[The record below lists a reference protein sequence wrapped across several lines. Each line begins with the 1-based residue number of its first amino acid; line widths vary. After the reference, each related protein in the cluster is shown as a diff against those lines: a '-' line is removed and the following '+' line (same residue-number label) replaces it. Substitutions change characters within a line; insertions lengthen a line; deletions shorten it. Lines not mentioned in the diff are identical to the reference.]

1 MGCMSTT
8 GKGCKLIEIVSTVY
22 YLKVLETKEN
32 ELKEEY
38 ADEQKPIPKPEHW

>member
-1 MGCMSTT
+1 
-8 GKGCKLIEIVSTVY
+8 
-22 YLKVLETKEN
+22 LKVFETKEN